1 MEATSIESTESGVT
15 TGLRPWKGQS
25 NWRHQH
31 HLKNVH
37 GILNIFGWGLLL
49 PIGAIVAR
57 NFSKFPLKCDDWY
70 QLHTLCQTSGYI
82 VGAVGWGTGIWLG
95 NSSRQ
100 YTLKAHRILGIIVFT
115 LATLQM
121 LAMWLQAKKE
131 DECGKWWEICYNV
144 LGYVVIVL
152 SIANIF
158 EGIGN
163 IRSHAAE
170 YWSVTINHIVATC
183 LCFYLL
189 VTVEH
194 FPCLRARLLD
204 RVGGSFGRKP
214 GEYLCRGLSFEI
226 MVLRY
231 VIAAKSGVE
240 PSGLVEL
247 AKHHRRTSFPFVYN
261 TSRTLANCR
270 YEVCNALATPEKQ
283 YEVSIQM
290 SGDCEQAGRIIF

>member
-1 MEATSIESTESGVT
+1 MSFCCLVILSLIFALPSISFATMVGKNQPWKVDTILEHQMEATSIESTESGVT

-49 PIGAIVAR
+49 PIGAIVGR

-170 YWSVTINHIVATC
+170 YWRWVYMAMLIVLA
-183 LCFYLL
+183 LIAVAL
-189 VTVEH
+189 
-194 FPCLRARLLD
+194 
-204 RVGGSFGRKP
+204 
-214 GEYLCRGLSFEI
+214 EI
-226 MVLRY
+226 YRW
-231 VIAAKSGVE
+231 IKS
-240 PSGLVEL
+240 
-247 AKHHRRTSFPFVYN
+247 KNQQMPFDDN
-261 TSRTLANCR
+261 DIDAS
-270 YEVCNALATPEKQ
+270 Q
-283 YEVSIQM
+283 QI
-290 SGDCEQAGRIIF
+290 

>member
-1 MEATSIESTESGVT
+1 MSFCCLVILSLIFALPSISLATMVGKNQPWKVDTILEHQMEATSIESTESGVT

-170 YWSVTINHIVATC
+170 YWRWVYMAMLIVLA
-183 LCFYLL
+183 LIAVAL
-189 VTVEH
+189 
-194 FPCLRARLLD
+194 
-204 RVGGSFGRKP
+204 
-214 GEYLCRGLSFEI
+214 EI
-226 MVLRY
+226 YRW
-231 VIAAKSGVE
+231 IKS
-240 PSGLVEL
+240 
-247 AKHHRRTSFPFVYN
+247 KNQQMPFN
-261 TSRTLANCR
+261 DNDIDAS
-270 YEVCNALATPEKQ
+270 Q
-283 YEVSIQM
+283 QI
-290 SGDCEQAGRIIF
+290 

>member
-1 MEATSIESTESGVT
+1 MICKSF
-15 TGLRPWKGQS
+15 Q
-25 NWRHQH
+25 Q
-31 HLKNVH
+31 VH

-170 YWSVTINHIVATC
+170 NWRWVYLAMLIV
-183 LCFYLL
+183 
-189 VTVEH
+189 
-194 FPCLRARLLD
+194 
-204 RVGGSFGRKP
+204 
-214 GEYLCRGLSFEI
+214 
-226 MVLRY
+226 
-231 VIAAKSGVE
+231 
-240 PSGLVEL
+240 L
-247 AKHHRRTSFPFVYN
+247 A
-261 TSRTLANCR
+261 LI
-270 YEVCNALATPEKQ
+270 ALALEIYRWIKSKNQ
-283 YEVSIQM
+283 QQM
-290 SGDCEQAGRIIF
+290 PFDDNDIDASQQI